1 MDLIEILLTYLK
13 YNGKIYQYPKDE
25 KTLFPYIFFIE
36 RNVDMMNK
44 KETKEKICAFYASD
58 YHFEMIT
65 LPYISK
71 KLEENKNIVILT
83 ENNLKNTV
91 DVLVSKINLKDE
103 MKNKILSLNWENDDF
118 NKFKIINKEIK
129 NNEEILIFVKG
140 KENYINNIN
149 KNIEKWTNND
159 VKSKVINCYDI
170 SEIGDNIKEITEKYN
185 KILCTNGEKE
195 IE

>member
-1 MDLIEILLTYLK
+1 
-13 YNGKIYQYPKDE
+13 
-25 KTLFPYIFFIE
+25 
-36 RNVDMMNK
+36 MMNK

-71 KLEENKNIVILT
+71 ELEENKNIVILT
-83 ENNLKNTV
+83 ENNLKDTV
-91 DVLVSKINLKDE
+91 NVLVSKINLKAQ
-103 MKNKILSLNWENDDF
+103 MKNKILGLNWENDDF
-118 NKFKIINKEIK
+118 NKFKIINKATK

>member
-1 MDLIEILLTYLK
+1 
-13 YNGKIYQYPKDE
+13 
-25 KTLFPYIFFIE
+25 
-36 RNVDMMNK
+36 
-44 KETKEKICAFYASD
+44 
-58 YHFEMIT
+58 
-65 LPYISK
+65 
-71 KLEENKNIVILT
+71 
-83 ENNLKNTV
+83 
-91 DVLVSKINLKDE
+91 

-118 NKFKIINKEIK
+118 NKFKIINKASK

-170 SEIGDNIKEITEKYN
+170 SEIGDNIKEITKKYN
-185 KILCTNGEKE
+185 KVLCTNGEKE